1 MKKLLAL
8 LLACAMFAA
17 LLTGCS
23 GSADETGIPA
33 QAFSTGTVLVLPL
46 KAELNEGNYVS
57 YGGHQF
63 NSSKKLEKLEN
74 LITKNNESV
83 TATEYENAYGVCALF
98 TVETPSGTDAWCL
111 YRTDPSNTKDQYIF
125 SGLHRE
131 LTLPDMQMDI
141 LMPLH
146 LISDSHIRDNM
157 GSRVML
163 NTEYACGLKDADS
176 TLAALFQSFYQSSG
190 LYRITSAENGFILA
204 LSDPSSK
211 LQLQFSFSQHDD
223 SDWFTITDAT
233 EHEPEPSDTVSVR
246 WTQTADEGE
255 EETAPVE
262 AQLLGDD
269 ALQLSALLIS
279 LSYSAG
285 STDVAYPYSV
295 SFDESSYS
303 LRLLWKDNAWSG
315 TVECEAKT
323 SALTTKSAS
332 VVAALLFNNGLIELD
347 ENEENVAPD
356 GIVPMADCMATTGDV
371 NVRSQ
376 PSTSGTILETLPKDS
391 PVAVTART
399 GDWYQIIFGD
409 QVAYMSA
416 QYLKDVN

>member
-8 LLACAMFAA
+8 VLACAMLAA

-23 GSADETGIPA
+23 GSSDETGIPA

-46 KAELNEGNYVS
+46 KAELNEGDYVS

-63 NSSKKLEKLEN
+63 NSSKKLEKLET

-83 TATEYENAYGVCALF
+83 TATEYENAYGTCALF

-111 YRTDPSNTKDQYIF
+111 YRTDPSNTKDQYVF

-131 LTLPDMQMDI
+131 LTLTDSQMDI

-157 GSRVML
+157 GSRVAL
-163 NTEYACGLKDADS
+163 NTEYACGLNEADS
-176 TLAALFQSFYQSSG
+176 TLSELFRSFYQSSG
-190 LYRITSAENGFILA
+190 LYRITAAENGFVLA

-223 SDWFTITDAT
+223 SDWFIITDAT
-233 EHEPEPSDTVSVR
+233 EHEPEPTDTLSIK
-246 WTQTADEGE
+246 WTRSAE
-255 EETAPVE
+255 EAPTE
-262 AQLLGDD
+262 AQLSGDD
-269 ALQLSALLIS
+269 ALELSALLIS

-285 STDVAYPYSV
+285 STDVEYPYTV
-295 SFDESSYS
+295 SFDESSFA

-315 TVECEAKT
+315 TAECEGKT
-323 SALTTKSAS
+323 SALTTKSATLI
-332 VVAALLFNNGLIELD
+332 AALLFNSNLVELAESED
-347 ENEENVAPD
+347 AMPE
-356 GIVPMADCMATTGDV
+356 GIVQLADCMATTGDV

-376 PSTSGTILETLPKDS
+376 PSTSGSILETLPKDS
-391 PVAVTART
+391 PVAITART
-399 GDWYQIIFGD
+399 DDWYQIIFGD
-409 QVAYMSA
+409 RVAYMSA

>member
-8 LLACAMFAA
+8 VLACVMLLA

-23 GSADETGIPA
+23 GSSDETGIPA

-46 KAELNEGNYVS
+46 KAELNEGDYVF

-63 NSSKKLEKLEN
+63 SSGKKLEKLEA

-83 TATEYENAYGVCALF
+83 TVTEYENAYGTCALF

-111 YRTDPSNTKDQYIF
+111 YRIDPSNTKDQYVF

-131 LTLPDMQMDI
+131 LTLTASEMDI

-157 GSRVML
+157 GSRVAL
-163 NTEYACGLKDADS
+163 DTEYACGLNEADS
-176 TLAALFQSFYQSSG
+176 TLAELFRSFYQSSG
-190 LYRITSAENGFILA
+190 LYRITAAENGFILA
-204 LSDPSSK
+204 PSDPSSN

-223 SDWFTITDAT
+223 SDWFIITDAT
-233 EHEPEPSDTVSVR
+233 EHEPEPTDTLNIKWVRSDEE
-246 WTQTADEGE
+246 QTR
-255 EETAPVE
+255 TE
-262 AQLLGDD
+262 AQLSGDD
-269 ALQLSALLIS
+269 ALELSALLIS

-285 STDVAYPYSV
+285 STDVEYPYTV
-295 SFDESSYS
+295 SFDECSYS

-315 TVECEAKT
+315 TAEFEGKT

-332 VVAALLFNNGLIELD
+332 LIAALLFNNNLVELAEGED
-347 ENEENVAPD
+347 TTAPE
-356 GIVPMADCMATTGDV
+356 GIVRMADCMATTGDI

-376 PSTSGTILETLPKDS
+376 PSTSGSILETLPKDS
-391 PVAVTART
+391 PVAITART
-399 GDWYQIIFGD
+399 DDWYQIIFGD
-409 QVAYMSA
+409 RVAYMSA
-416 QYLKDVN
+416 QYLKDVS